1 MFFFGPKN
9 PVFGPKLI
17 FFVWDRVFWQS
28 GARNPRRWF
37 RFGTFG
43 SILRFFVSELRPFSW
58 GEPGRR
64 AQKSY
69 PTPLWGHRLPVTALA
84 LSARGP
90 FGPARFARGLD
101 KVYFLIRAR
110 PPPPPSFGQCPK
122 ENIFF
127 PGRCSLTPAN
137 RQKKKKKNHT
147 TVYIPDVLL
156 KKNTIYFK
164 R

>member
-43 SILRFFVSELRPFSW
+43 SILRFFVSELRPFSR

-84 LSARGP
+84 LSARG
-90 FGPARFARGLD
+90 LD
-101 KVYFLIRAR
+101 KRYF
-110 PPPPPSFGQCPK
+110 
-122 ENIFF
+122 
-127 PGRCSLTPAN
+127 
-137 RQKKKKKNHT
+137 T
-147 TVYIPDVLL
+147 TVQYNITMMMLLL
-156 KKNTIYFK
+156 KVVSSTQGILHNHLIIMLMSLWKQLIASERYSTTVLSARRCHRLWLTAK
-164 R
+164 TVDK